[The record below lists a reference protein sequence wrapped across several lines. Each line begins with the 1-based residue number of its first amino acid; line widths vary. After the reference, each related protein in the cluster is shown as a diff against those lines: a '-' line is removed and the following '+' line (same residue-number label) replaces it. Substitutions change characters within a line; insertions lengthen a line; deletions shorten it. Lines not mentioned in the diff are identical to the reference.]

1 MQTQNGKEE
10 PPENR
15 GKRCVEKKIK
25 IGDWDRGGIRSG
37 NKRSKQVEVNE
48 KQGWNTDEGGG
59 GGQERK
65 KVVVEGKHW
74 KDKKRKGGKEKK
86 SWNKN
91 DDKMWERMALQV
103 IEGRRRK
110 EMLEREQVKILLL
123 IYLMKL
129 VLPSFPFPVF
139 FFLFSCH
146 FSQLQMKN
154 CCAIK
159 NPNLDMLIFS
169 FLLCFTNHL

>member
-59 GGQERK
+59 GQERK

-86 SWNKN
+86 KVGI
-91 DDKMWERMALQV
+91 KTMIKR
-103 IEGRRRK
+103 GK
-110 EMLEREQVKILLL
+110 EWHSK
-123 IYLMKL
+123 
-129 VLPSFPFPVF
+129 
-139 FFLFSCH
+139 
-146 FSQLQMKN
+146 
-154 CCAIK
+154 
-159 NPNLDMLIFS
+159 
-169 FLLCFTNHL
+169 